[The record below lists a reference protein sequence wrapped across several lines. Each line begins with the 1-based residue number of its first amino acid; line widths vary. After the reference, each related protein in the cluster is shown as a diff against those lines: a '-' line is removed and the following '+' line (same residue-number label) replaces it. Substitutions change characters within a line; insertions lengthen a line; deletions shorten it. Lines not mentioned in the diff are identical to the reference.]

1 MCPADVH
8 VVIYVSFRQTLLHLS
23 WCMPIVLPARISH
36 ECGLYLL
43 AAVKF
48 VYAFFP
54 KEQYS
59 REYTGHEGF
68 CLNYTTAVTELSL
81 MLSFMPHA
89 STGQGVH
96 KVLEQNPAAQRK
108 LETLYR
114 LCMKDLLST
123 ERIYQ
128 LISKRP
134 ALAEQFY
141 ADFRKIALGHAPSF
155 DELRAPDFLLH
166 T

>member
-1 MCPADVH
+1 MHLVPVLLIVFKCKRGITECPE
-8 VVIYVSFRQTLLHLS
+8 LS
-23 WCMPIVLPARISH
+23 LGRISH

-59 REYTGHEGF
+59 REYT
-68 CLNYTTAVTELSL
+68 
-81 MLSFMPHA
+81 
-89 STGQGVH
+89 GVH

-128 LISKRP
+128 LSPGLKVSART
-134 ALAEQFY
+134 
-141 ADFRKIALGHAPSF
+141 H
-155 DELRAPDFLLH
+155 
-166 T
+166 

>member
-1 MCPADVH
+1 M
-8 VVIYVSFRQTLLHLS
+8 
-23 WCMPIVLPARISH
+23 
-36 ECGLYLL
+36 
-43 AAVKF
+43 KF

-59 REYTGHEGF
+59 REYT
-68 CLNYTTAVTELSL
+68 S
-81 MLSFMPHA
+81 
-89 STGQGVH
+89 VH

-128 LISKRP
+128 LNLGLISDKPSNLRVRF
-134 ALAEQFY
+134 AGIHCY
-141 ADFRKIALGHAPSF
+141 ACQPDASI
-155 DELRAPDFLLH
+155 ELSHDKNRS
-166 T
+166 

>member
-1 MCPADVH
+1 MHRWSLVPANVVRGAVREHQLIFHILNVRTPWCVPHCLGKCDGYDILQH
-8 VVIYVSFRQTLLHLS
+8 VV
-23 WCMPIVLPARISH
+23 RISH

-48 VYAFFP
+48 VYSFFP

-59 REYTGHEGF
+59 REYT
-68 CLNYTTAVTELSL
+68 
-81 MLSFMPHA
+81 
-89 STGQGVH
+89 GVH

-128 LISKRP
+128 LSLSLTSDP
-134 ALAEQFY
+134 E
-141 ADFRKIALGHAPSF
+141 S
-155 DELRAPDFLLH
+155 LR
-166 T
+166 